1 MTTQGKSL
9 ATVHRLVRQ
18 QALPLLRRVGRYWR
32 LLGSEDAVAIQ
43 PAYVVAECTLDL
55 LADLARYGMVLPLA
69 EVQTGALLWWPEQSA
84 PDGELQVPAAAGGG
98 NPVLSESLGRIQ
110 WTVASPA
117 TDRWRYGVSAT
128 ARWMVA
134 SARLPVVHHELLSV
148 AASIDTLPLGDVCLS
163 LGRLDPA
170 VFAWPWHRGRW
181 EDIERRALLL
191 RERRRLAL
199 GLMAQYDATKLDD
212 LIQRHFVLPMAQQLL
227 DAVNPHAQ
235 RRLHVLT
242 SDQLARVDSSAQ
254 VIDLPV
260 GRYLSD
266 DPLGENLYVLGGR
279 RIHAATAAARQ
290 LRCTG
295 RSLVSLAHRTQMAA
309 LAQRA
314 EAPTEP
320 PTEWGAAMLAAL
332 QLDYLQTHRTVP

>member
-1 MTTQGKSL
+1 MTGLLKSL
-9 ATVHRLVRQ
+9 ATVHGPVRQ
-18 QALPLLRRVGRYWR
+18 QALPLLRCVGRYWR
-32 LLGSEDAVAIQ
+32 LLGADAGAVRA
-43 PAYVVAECTLDL
+43 AHVSTECTLDML
-55 LADLARYGMVLPLA
+55 GDLARYGLVLPLA
-69 EVQTGALLWWPEQSA
+69 EVQTGALLWWPEQAA
-84 PDGELQVPAAAGGG
+84 PDGELQVPAAVGDRDL
-98 NPVLSESLGRIQ
+98 VLSGSLSRIQ

-128 ARWMVA
+128 ARWMAA
-134 SARLPVVHHELLSV
+134 SARLPVIHHELLSV
-148 AASIDTLPLGDVCLS
+148 AACIDTLPLGDVCLT

-170 VFAWPWHRGRW
+170 VFAWPWRRSSW
-181 EDIERRALLL
+181 EAIERRALLL

-199 GLMAQYDATKLDD
+199 GLAVQHDATELDE
-212 LIQRHFVLPMAQQLL
+212 LIRRHFVLPMARQLL

-242 SDQLARVDSSAQ
+242 PDQLTCVDSSAQ

-266 DPLGENLYVLGGR
+266 DPLSENLYLLGGR
-279 RIHAATAAARQ
+279 RIHATTALARQ

-295 RSLVSLAHRTQMAA
+295 RSLVALAHRTQMAA
-309 LAQRA
+309 LAQQA
-314 EAPTEP
+314 GAPTESP
-320 PTEWGAAMLAAL
+320 IEWGAAMLAAL